1 MKTLSESEMLHR
13 AAAYCSAS
21 EHCVQDVEKKL
32 KASGLP
38 EEVCNRILTRLLEE
52 RFIDERRFARYF
64 VSDKLRFNK
73 WGRVK
78 INYELQK
85 RGIAAEIRSEAMDS
99 IPEQLYEDT
108 LLDLLRGKMKTIRG
122 KDERER
128 YLKLLRFAAGRGF
141 EMRESARCLKQL
153 FKGNTY
159 DEDME

>member
-1 MKTLSESEMLHR
+1 M
-13 AAAYCSAS
+13 
-21 EHCVQDVEKKL
+21 
-32 KASGLP
+32 
-38 EEVCNRILTRLLEE
+38 
-52 RFIDERRFARYF
+52 
-64 VSDKLRFNK
+64 SDKLRFNK